1 MRPCSPLSVVFP
13 PYVCNVFALLQ
24 AVRAAVGRLPATASL
39 SQVEG
44 DVIEAVQKAAR
55 WFNNRKPEVIA
66 VAWEHDPRAA
76 LAPDLAARAAASSQP
91 LSRPAAAPG
100 SHRPSRPAAAADGP
114 SSSSSGSIG
123 SSSAGGGSSGS
134 GSGSAPP
141 RRVPPRVRRNTGG
154 TKQLPPLQ
162 VLPKDVELPVTHQ
175 NPRQNPAAAGPDA
188 DLAYD

>member
-1 MRPCSPLSVVFP
+1 VS
-13 PYVCNVFALLQ
+13 
-24 AVRAAVGRLPATASL
+24 RLPATASL

-76 LAPDLAARAAASSQP
+76 LVPDLAARAAASSQP
-91 LSRPAAAPG
+91 LNRPAAGPGSQRPTRPAAAG
-100 SHRPSRPAAAADGP
+100 GP
-114 SSSSSGSIG
+114 SSSSSASGDGRIG
-123 SSSAGGGSSGS
+123 SSSAGGASSSRGSSGS
-134 GSGSAPP
+134 GAPP
-141 RRVPPRVRRNTGG
+141 RRVPPRVRRNTGAA
-154 TKQLPPLQ
+154 KQLPPLQ

>member
-1 MRPCSPLSVVFP
+1 M
-13 PYVCNVFALLQ
+13 YGNALTGILASAVSMCQ
-24 AVRAAVGRLPATASL
+24 AVQAAVSRLPATASL

-44 DVIEAVQKAAR
+44 DVIEGVQKAAR

-76 LAPDLAARAAASSQP
+76 ILPDLAAQAPHRPGQPSGVRQSAAA
-91 LSRPAAAPG
+91 
-100 SHRPSRPAAAADGP
+100 
-114 SSSSSGSIG
+114 
-123 SSSAGGGSSGS
+123 GSSGS
-134 GSGSAPP
+134 STDGSSRGSQAGSSSSPPRRAPP
-141 RRVPPRVRRNTGG
+141 RLRRAAGG
-154 TKQLPPLQ
+154 AKQLPPLQ